1 MMPFKFDF
9 KNFSLMSLIERRGWI
24 VAGAFALAAAIL
36 SWVML
41 SQERVRLANQAK
53 QNLAAFQENTVD
65 IVLAKVD
72 IPSGKLI
79 SENMLYTQ
87 RVDKNSLPAEAATS
101 VARVVDR
108 ISTVSIKEK
117 YMIPVDKLVWPTTK
131 ETTLAAKTPIGKRA
145 MTIAVDNISSLL
157 GMIKPGDYVDVIGV
171 IPLPVEVEGK
181 QAAEP
186 ATVPLFQNVLI
197 LSVGTE
203 LGAGSEKESV
213 SRRKA
218 SEFTPKESA
227 APLITLSLSPE
238 EANIL
243 AFVKEQGKIQLILR
257 SPGDAQTRPVQPTSW
272 ATVLKYLFP
281 QIDLEAMEKGSGKKE
296 EVKKDIPQ
304 VEIVRGFK
312 KEVVPLSQSK

>member
-1 MMPFKFDF
+1 MIPFKFDF
-9 KNFSLMSLIERRGWI
+9 KKFSLMPLIERRGWI

-72 IPSGKLI
+72 ISAGRLI
-79 SENMLYTQ
+79 TEEMLYTQ
-87 RVDKNSLPAEAATS
+87 LIDKNSLPAEAATS

-108 ISTVSIKEK
+108 VSTVSIKEK
-117 YMIPVDKLVWPTTK
+117 HIIPVDKLAWPTTR

-145 MTIAVDNISSLL
+145 MTISVDNISSLL
-157 GMIKPGDYVDVIGV
+157 GMIKPGDYVDVIGI
-171 IPLPVEVEGK
+171 IPLPVEVDGK

-203 LGAGSEKESV
+203 LGAGSEKESA

>member
-1 MMPFKFDF
+1 
-9 KNFSLMSLIERRGWI
+9 MSLIERRGWI

-171 IPLPVEVEGK
+171 IPLPVEVDGK

-203 LGAGSEKESV
+203 LGAASEKESA

-218 SEFTPKESA
+218 SESAPKESA

-281 QIDLEAMEKGSGKKE
+281 QIDLEAREKEAGKKE
-296 EVKKDIPQ
+296 EAKKEIPQ
-304 VEIVRGFK
+304 VEIIRGFK
-312 KEVVPLSQSK
+312 KELVPLSQSK

>member
-65 IVLAKVD
+65 IVLAKAD

-281 QIDLEAMEKGSGKKE
+281 QIDLEAREKGSGKKE
-296 EVKKDIPQ
+296 EVKKDTPQ

>member
-1 MMPFKFDF
+1 MVM
-9 KNFSLMSLIERRGWI
+9 RGIYRFFIIPAKAGIQTIWI
-24 VAGAFALAAAIL
+24 AR
-36 SWVML
+36 S
-41 SQERVRLANQAK
+41 
-53 QNLAAFQENTVD
+53 
-65 IVLAKVD
+65 
-72 IPSGKLI
+72 PSRKRG
-79 SENMLYTQ
+79 
-87 RVDKNSLPAEAATS
+87 
-101 VARVVDR
+101 
-108 ISTVSIKEK
+108 
-117 YMIPVDKLVWPTTK
+117 
-131 ETTLAAKTPIGKRA
+131 RA
-145 MTIAVDNISSLL
+145 MTISVDNISSLL

-203 LGAGSEKESV
+203 LGAASEKEST

>member
-65 IVLAKVD
+65 IVLAKAD

-157 GMIKPGDYVDVIGV
+157 GMIKPGDYVDVIGI
-171 IPLPVEVEGK
+171 IPLPVEVDGK

-203 LGAGSEKESV
+203 LGAASEKESA

>member
-117 YMIPVDKLVWPTTK
+117 YMIPVDKLVWPTTR

-145 MTIAVDNISSLL
+145 MTISVDNISSLL
-157 GMIKPGDYVDVIGV
+157 GMIKPGDYVDVIGI
-171 IPLPVEVEGK
+171 IPLPVEVDGK

-203 LGAGSEKESV
+203 LGAGSEKESA

-281 QIDLEAMEKGSGKKE
+281 QIDLEAREKGSGKKE

>member
-65 IVLAKVD
+65 IVLAKAD

-108 ISTVSIKEK
+108 ISTVLIKEK

-145 MTIAVDNISSLL
+145 MTISVDNISSLL
-157 GMIKPGDYVDVIGV
+157 GMIKPGDYVDVIGI
-171 IPLPVEVEGK
+171 IPLPVEVDGK

-203 LGAGSEKESV
+203 LGAASEKESV

-281 QIDLEAMEKGSGKKE
+281 QIDLEAREKRSGKKE
-296 EVKKDIPQ
+296 EVKKDTPQ

>member
-145 MTIAVDNISSLL
+145 MTISVDNISSLL
-157 GMIKPGDYVDVIGV
+157 GMIKPGDYVDVIG
-171 IPLPVEVEGK
+171 IILLRVEVDGK

-203 LGAGSEKESV
+203 LGAGSEKESA